1 MAPIKRK
8 FIRANQTPFIS
19 KLRNKFLKSRSLS
32 HKKAYNKRRNACVS
46 LLRKTKKQYYSTL
59 NVKNIVDNKK
69 FWKTVKMYFSDKSNN
84 FEKIFL
90 IEQERVITSDSEFS
104 KMSNVTSVTQ
114 CRTWDLICQML

>member
-104 KMSNVTSVTQ
+104 KMSSVTSVTQ

>member
-8 FIRANQTPFIS
+8 FIRANKTPFIS

-32 HKKAYNKRRNACVS
+32 DKKAYNKRRNACVN

-114 CRTWDLICQML
+114 CRT